1 MEISLLQ
8 HTPNP
13 ERVVASAARNCYSKY
28 PSDELYSKLSDDD
41 VKSVL
46 DKTIQSGHTSVL
58 EHISYTFSVNGLS
71 RSATHQL
78 VRHRIASYSQQSQ
91 RYVKFSGNNFYI
103 PDSIAN
109 NKDAFSLYRDCLS
122 QVKESYNSLL
132 ALGIDKEDAR
142 YLLPNAALSN
152 ITFTMNARELLNFFK
167 LRCCNRAQGE
177 IRELSWAMLR
187 LVEKTAPNI
196 FKYGGPSCFVNG
208 ACSEGEMCC
217 RRPYKREKV
226 KEDKAFNSKKEYYN
240 HPYIYVKTEVESTS
254 VYVKVTDGEGNMW
267 MIDTLAIDFLPST
280 YDKLKDTISRMTTG
294 EYAYMIEIAKSVFAT
309 LYPPIKLT
317 DNQIDNFE
325 PLLNL
330 DDYVLGNKDD
340 CDTSFY
346 MSHNLETIYLKL
358 K

>member
-13 ERVVASAARNCYSKY
+13 ERVVAAAARNCYSKY
-28 PSDELYSKLSDDD
+28 PSDQLYSNLSDAD
-41 VKSVL
+41 VKSIL
-46 DKTIQSGHTSVL
+46 DKTIQLGHTSVL

-91 RYVKFSGNNFYI
+91 RYVKFSNNNFYI

-109 NKDAFSLYRDCLS
+109 NKDAFNLYRDCLS
-122 QVKESYNSLL
+122 QVKECYDSLL

-142 YLLPNAALSN
+142 YLLPNASLSN

-177 IRELSWAMLR
+177 IRELSWAMSR

-217 RRPYKREKV
+217 GRPYKREKV
-226 KEDKAFNSKKEYYN
+226 KEDKASNFKKELSN

-267 MIDTLAIDFLPST
+267 MIDTLAIDFLPAA

-294 EYAYMIEIAKSVFAT
+294 EYAYMIEIAKSVFAA

-317 DNQIDNFE
+317 DTQIDNFE